1 MFEHQQPPCSISLKH
16 AHVKSMNRKLSAICS
31 LIFLVLCSSAA
42 SQHVPNS
49 NYRRS
54 PPGVPPRHQMED
66 GSHQNLKHDTE
77 FRKAPQY
84 ERGPPGVPSK
94 SHYQEVPTPPQNDH
108 IKFHDPSEYQKTYD
122 SQKNVEKQHL
132 DQHNSHAHGIGEEI
146 DAEHMKQHTKEE
158 YVDFSK
164 ISQAEIA
171 IHHFRQF
178 DLDNNGRVDG
188 LEVFKKIR
196 MDAADHGNLNENND
210 DLDIYIKVVDNALN
224 EYDENKD
231 GYIYYAEFYKA
242 YSKL

>member
-1 MFEHQQPPCSISLKH
+1 MFELQQSPYPTSIKY
-16 AHVKSMNRKLSAICS
+16 APVKSINQKLAAICC
-31 LIFLVLCSSAA
+31 LIFIILCSSVV
-42 SQHVPNS
+42 SQHAPNS

-54 PPGVPPRHQMED
+54 PPGVPPRHDFND
-66 GSHQNLKHDTE
+66 GSPQNQKQDTE
-77 FRKAPQY
+77 FRKSPQY
-84 ERGPPGVPSK
+84 ERGPTGVPSQ
-94 SHYQEVPTPPQNDH
+94 SHQQELPTPPQKDN
-108 IKFHDPSEYQKTYD
+108 IKFHDPAEYQKTYD

-132 DQHNSHAHGIGEEI
+132 DQHNSHAHGMGEEI

-164 ISQAEIA
+164 MSQAEIA

-178 DLDNNGRVDG
+178 DLDDNGRVDG

-196 MDAADHGNLNENND
+196 RDAAEHGTLHENND
-210 DLDIYIKVVDNALN
+210 DLDVYISVVDNALN